1 MNNESIWR
9 EIELMEN
16 YTVCQLQR
24 DMRYEGFLLI
34 RSAEKR
40 KDSKG
45 NDYVDMNLT
54 DRTGEINC
62 KIWNWDPE
70 AETPEAGQPIKV
82 RGTIQEY
89 NGRLQL
95 RVEKWRLCTED
106 DPVDMNALVPCAP
119 RKPEDMFKDIEDAI
133 EHFADEDLK
142 KLTRGMLN
150 LAGDRLKWF
159 PAAQRM
165 HHAER
170 SGLLHHTTDM
180 LRLADAMLNIY
191 PWLNRDLLK
200 AGVIIHDLG
209 KIDEMKSDQTGNVT
223 DYTRDG
229 QLLGHLVRGITNL
242 NKVAEETG
250 VTGECLILLEHML
263 LSHHGESEF
272 GSPKPPMFPE
282 AEALHWIDIM
292 DARMNTMK
300 SVTDKTPPGAFS
312 EKIFSLDRRV
322 YHPLY
327 GEEDE

>member
-1 MNNESIWR
+1 
-9 EIELMEN
+9 MEN

-106 DPVDMNALVPCAP
+106 DPVDMNVLVPCAP

-150 LAGDRLKWF
+150 LAGDRLRWF

-327 GEEDE
+327 TDEMKNEE

>member
-1 MNNESIWR
+1 
-9 EIELMEN
+9 MEN

-106 DPVDMNALVPCAP
+106 DPVDMNVLVPCAP

>member
-1 MNNESIWR
+1 
-9 EIELMEN
+9 MEN

-70 AETPEAGQPIKV
+70 TETPEAGQPIKV

-95 RVEKWRLCTED
+95 RVEKWRLCTEN
-106 DPVDMNALVPCAP
+106 DPVDMNTLVPCAP
-119 RKPEDMFKDIEDAI
+119 RKPEDMLKDLEDAI
-133 EHFADEDLK
+133 EGFTNEDLK
-142 KLTRGMLN
+142 KLTRGMLK
-150 LAGDRLKWF
+150 LAGDRLRWF

-180 LRLADAMLNIY
+180 LRMADAMLKIY
-191 PWLNRDLLK
+191 PWLNRDLLT

-209 KIDEMKSDQTGNVT
+209 KIEEMKSDQTGNVT

-242 NKVAEETG
+242 NKVAEENG
-250 VTGECLILLEHML
+250 VTGESLILLEHML

-327 GEEDE
+327 TDEMNNEE

>member
-1 MNNESIWR
+1 
-9 EIELMEN
+9 MEN

-70 AETPEAGQPIKV
+70 AETPESGQPIKV

-95 RVEKWRLCTED
+95 RIEKWRLCTAD
-106 DPVDMNALVPCAP
+106 DPVDMNTLVPCAP
-119 RKPEDMFKDIEDAI
+119 RSPEEMLREIEETLAG
-133 EHFADEDLK
+133 FTNEDLK
-142 KLTRGMLN
+142 KLTRGMLDI
-150 LAGDRLKWF
+150 AGDRLQWF

-180 LRLADAMLNIY
+180 EIY
-191 PWLNRDLLK
+191 PWLNRDLLL

-209 KIDEMKSDQTGNVT
+209 KIEEMKSDRTGNVT

-242 NKVAEETG
+242 NRVAEETG
-250 VTGECLILLEHML
+250 VTGESLVLLEHML
-263 LSHHGESEF
+263 LSHHGESEY
-272 GSPKPPMFPE
+272 GSPKPPMFAE

-300 SVTDKTPPGAFS
+300 TVTDKTPPGAFS

-322 YHPLY
+322 YHPEMNSEL
-327 GEEDE
+327 

>member
-1 MNNESIWR
+1 
-9 EIELMEN
+9 MEN
-16 YTVCQLQR
+16 YSVCQLQK
-24 DMRYEGFLLI
+24 DMRFEGFLLV

-40 KDSKG
+40 KDVKG

-70 AETPEAGQPIKV
+70 AEAPETGSTVKV
-82 RGTIQEY
+82 RGTVQEY

-95 RVEKWRLCTED
+95 RVEKWRAATPE
-106 DPVDMNALVPCAP
+106 DPVDMSLLVPCAP
-119 RKPEDMFKDIEDAI
+119 RKPEEMMAEIRETVNSFQSESIR
-133 EHFADEDLK
+133 
-142 KLTRGMLN
+142 KLTEGMLEH
-150 LAGDRLKWF
+150 AGKDLTWF

-180 LRLADAMLNIY
+180 LRLAKALLEIY
-191 PWLNRDLLK
+191 PWLNRDLLL

-242 NKVAEETG
+242 NRVAEETG

-263 LSHHGESEF
+263 LSHHGESEY
-272 GSPKPPMFPE
+272 GSPKPPMFAE
-282 AEALHWIDIM
+282 AEALHWIDMM

-300 SVTDKTPPGAFS
+300 TVTDKTPPGAFS

-327 GEEDE
+327 EEESI

>member
-1 MNNESIWR
+1 
-9 EIELMEN
+9 MEN

-34 RSAEKR
+34 RSSERR

-45 NDYVDMNLT
+45 SDYVDLNLT

-62 KIWNWDPE
+62 KIWNWNPE
-70 AETPEAGQPIKV
+70 EDAPAVGAVIKV
-82 RGTIQEY
+82 RGLIQEY

-95 RVEKWRLCTED
+95 RIEKWRMAAET

-119 RKPEDMFKDIEDAI
+119 RTPEDMLREIHETIDGFTN
-133 EHFADEDLK
+133 EDLK
-142 KLTRGMLN
+142 KLTREMLHI
-150 LAGDRLKWF
+150 AGDRLNWF

-180 LRLADAMLNIY
+180 LRTARALIDIY
-191 PWLNRDLLK
+191 PWLNADLLL
-200 AGVIIHDLG
+200 AGTIIHDLG
-209 KIDEMKSDQTGNVT
+209 KIEEMKSDMAGNVT

-242 NKVAEETG
+242 NMAAERCG
-250 VTGECLILLEHML
+250 VTGESLVLLEHML
-263 LSHHGESEF
+263 LSHHGESEY

-282 AEALHWIDIM
+282 AEALHWIDM
-292 DARMNTMK
+292 LDARMNTMK
-300 SVTDKTPPGAFS
+300 TAEDKTPPGAFS
-312 EKIFSLDRRV
+312 EKIYSLDRRV
-322 YHPLY
+322 YHPRY
-327 GEEDE
+327 EQGAE

>member
-1 MNNESIWR
+1 MKVEKIIVES
-9 EIELMEN
+9 

-24 DMRYEGFLLI
+24 DMKFEGFLLI

-45 NDYVDMNLT
+45 SDYVDMNLT

-62 KIWNWDPE
+62 KIWNWDPD
-70 AETPEAGQPIKV
+70 ADAPEAGQPIKV
-82 RGTIQEY
+82 RGLIQEY

-95 RVEKWRLCTED
+95 RVEKWRLCTDAD
-106 DPVDMNALVPCAP
+106 DVDMNVLVPCAP
-119 RKPEDMFKDIEDAI
+119 RKPEDMLQQIEQTTDS
-133 EHFADEDLK
+133 FRNEDLK
-142 KLTRGMLN
+142 KLTRGMLKI
-150 LAGDRLKWF
+150 AGDRLKWF

-180 LRLADAMLNIY
+180 LRLAESLLEVY
-191 PWLNRDLLK
+191 PWLNRDLLL

-209 KIDEMKSDQTGNVT
+209 KIDEMKSDKTGNVT
-223 DYTRDG
+223 DYTMDG

-250 VTGECLILLEHML
+250 VSGECVVLLEHML
-263 LSHHGESEF
+263 LSHHGESEY
-272 GSPKPPMFPE
+272 GSPKPPMFAE

-300 SVTDKTPPGAFS
+300 AATDKTPAGAFS

-322 YHPLY
+322 YHPLIHNS
-327 GEEDE
+327 

>member
-1 MNNESIWR
+1 
-9 EIELMEN
+9 MEN

-24 DMRYEGFLLI
+24 DMRFEGFLLI

-70 AETPEAGQPIKV
+70 AAAPEAGKTIKV

-95 RVEKWRLCTED
+95 RVEKWREATDE
-106 DPVDMNALVPCAP
+106 DPVDMNSLVPCAP
-119 RKPEDMFKDIEDAI
+119 RPPAEMMREIRETVDSFRSET
-133 EHFADEDLK
+133 LK
-142 KLTRGMLN
+142 KLTEGMLETAGSD
-150 LAGDRLKWF
+150 LAWF

-180 LRLADAMLNIY
+180 LRMAKAMLEVY
-191 PWLNRDLLK
+191 PWLNRDLLLS
-200 AGVIIHDLG
+200 GVIIHDLG
-209 KIDEMKSDQTGNVT
+209 KMEELKSDQSGNVS

-242 NKVAEETG
+242 HRTADRLG
-250 VTGECLILLEHML
+250 IRGEAVSLLEHML
-263 LSHHGESEF
+263 LSHHGEAEY
-272 GSPKPPMFPE
+272 GSPKAPMFPE
-282 AEALHWIDIM
+282 AEALHWLDIT

-300 SVTDKTPPGAFS
+300 AATDKTPEGAFS
-312 EKIFSLDRRV
+312 EKIISLDRRI
-322 YHPLY
+322 YHPRY
-327 GEEDE
+327 TEDAE

>member
-1 MNNESIWR
+1 VES
-9 EIELMEN
+9 
-16 YTVCQLQR
+16 YTVCRLQR
-24 DMRYEGFLLI
+24 DMKFEGFLLV

-45 NDYVDMNLT
+45 NDYVDMNLA

-70 AETPEAGQPIKV
+70 ADIPEAGRPVKI
-82 RGTIQEY
+82 RGTVQEY

-95 RVEKWRLCTED
+95 RVEKWRLPTD
-106 DPVDMNALVPCAP
+106 SDPVDMNALVSCAP
-119 RKPEDMFKDIEDAI
+119 RKPEEMLREITETLESFSN
-133 EHFADEDLK
+133 EDLK
-142 KLTRGMLN
+142 KLTRGMLE
-150 LAGDRLKWF
+150 LAGDRLNWF

-180 LRLADAMLNIY
+180 LRLARALLEVY
-191 PWLNRDLLK
+191 PWLNRDLLL

-209 KIDEMKSDQTGNVT
+209 KIEEMKSDQTGNVT

-242 NKVAEETG
+242 NRVADQCG
-250 VTGECLILLEHML
+250 VTGESVVLLEHML
-263 LSHHGESEF
+263 LSHHGESEY
-272 GSPKPPMFPE
+272 GSPKPPMFAE

-300 SVTDKTPPGAFS
+300 TVTDRTPPGAFS

-322 YHPLY
+322 YHP
-327 GEEDE
+327 EINES

>member
-1 MNNESIWR
+1 MDS
-9 EIELMEN
+9 

-150 LAGDRLKWF
+150 LAGDRLRWF

>member
-1 MNNESIWR
+1 
-9 EIELMEN
+9 MEN

>member
-1 MNNESIWR
+1 
-9 EIELMEN
+9 MEN

-119 RKPEDMFKDIEDAI
+119 RKPEEMLKDIEDAI

-150 LAGDRLKWF
+150 LAGDRLRWF

-242 NKVAEETG
+242 NRVAEETG

-312 EKIFSLDRRV
+312 EKIFSLDRRI
-322 YHPLY
+322 YHPMY
-327 GEEDE
+327 TDDAE